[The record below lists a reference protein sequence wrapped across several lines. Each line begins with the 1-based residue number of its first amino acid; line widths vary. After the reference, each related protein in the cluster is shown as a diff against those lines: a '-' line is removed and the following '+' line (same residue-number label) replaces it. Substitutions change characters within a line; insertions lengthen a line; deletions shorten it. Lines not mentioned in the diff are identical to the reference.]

1 MKHIVVGDKHY
12 VASGA
17 AIKKSDHRVPAGM
30 LYEIKLALAQ
40 EPPSLEVQDRILR
53 DIAKVENRQW
63 RNRMIAAGI
72 AAGTSYA
79 VLEHLIAALF
89 G

>member
-1 MKHIVVGDKHY
+1 MEHIVVGDKHY

-17 AIKKSDHRVPAGM
+17 DIRKSDHRVPAGM
-30 LYEIKLALAQ
+30 LYEIDLAIAQ
-40 EPPSLEVQDRILR
+40 ESPSLETQGRILH
-53 DIAKVENRQW
+53 DIAKAENRQW
-63 RNRMIAAGI
+63 RNRMIAAGL
-72 AAGTSYA
+72 AAGTAYA

>member
-12 VASGA
+12 VASEA
-17 AIKKSDHRVPAGM
+17 AIRKSDHRLPAGM
-30 LYEIKLALAQ
+30 LYEVKLALGQDA
-40 EPPSLEVQDRILR
+40 PSLEMQERILR
-53 DIAKVENRQW
+53 DIAKAENRQW

-79 VLEHLIAALF
+79 VLGHLIAALF

>member
-17 AIKKSDHRVPAGM
+17 AIRKSDHRSPAGV
-30 LYEIKLALAQ
+30 LYEINLAFAQ
-40 EPPSLEVQDRILR
+40 EFPSPETQARILR
-53 DIAKVENRQW
+53 DIDKAENRQW
-63 RNRMIAAGI
+63 RNRMMAAGL